1 MSTANHNPAPA
12 ANAVDLSQLAVKR
25 DAAAAP
31 RVRVRHRWM
40 TRYIIPGAILVGF
53 TGMFAWATRE
63 SFLPAHSVTIT
74 PVVVT
79 RAETQQ
85 EGTPLFQA
93 AGWIEPRPT
102 AVDVTSLVAGV
113 VEELFV
119 VEGQL
124 VEKGEPV
131 AKLMDV
137 DARLTL
143 QQTEANLR
151 LAEADVASAQATLTA
166 AQTTLENPN
175 ELQAALADAES
186 ILADTTLTLGN
197 LPHLIDAAKNRR
209 TLADDALQRKRQA
222 GDAIPGR
229 VIREA
234 EAELVAAE
242 SALAE
247 LESRGPTLHAQA
259 EALERKRVALADQ
272 LRLMTEPKR
281 AVGTAEAAYASAEA
295 RLKQAQLA
303 VEAAQLALERMT
315 IRAPMAGRVLT
326 LDVRPGM
333 RLAGMDPIAQHSGS
347 VITMYNP
354 AELQVRVDVRLEDVP
369 QLIVG
374 QPATIETAALGAPLT
389 GSVSWVT
396 TRADIQKNTLQAK
409 VTIDHPPAV
418 ITPEMLAQVTFLAPA
433 PTADVAPEE
442 RERLRLLVPRD
453 LLITAAGG
461 EASVW
466 VADLEHK
473 LARLQSVRTGK
484 AGTDELIEVAE
495 GLDPTVKLI
504 VAGREAL
511 TPNSRIRVSGQDT
524 SGGASP
530 RGASAGTSSA
540 AVASV
545 PTQTN

>member
-1 MSTANHNPAPA
+1 MSTTNHNPAAAPA
-12 ANAVDLSQLAVKR
+12 AVDLSQLAVKR
-25 DAAAAP
+25 DATAAP
-31 RVRVRHRWM
+31 TVRLRKRWM
-40 TRYIIPGAILVGF
+40 TRYVIPGAIVVGF
-53 TGMFAWATRE
+53 AGMFAWATRE

-79 RAETQQ
+79 RADVQQ

-124 VEKGEPV
+124 VEKGQPV

-137 DARLTL
+137 DARIAL
-143 QQTEANLR
+143 QQNEANLQ
-151 LAEADVASAQATLTA
+151 LAEADVASARATLSA
-166 AQTTLENPN
+166 AQTSLSNPN

-186 ILADTTLTLGN
+186 LLADTTLTLGN
-197 LPHLIDAAKNRR
+197 LPHLIDAVRNRQA
-209 TLADDALQRKRQA
+209 LAADVLNRKRQA

-229 VIREA
+229 AVREA
-234 EAELVAAE
+234 EAELIAAE

-247 LESRGPTLHAQA
+247 LESRGPTLQAQA

-272 LRLMTEPKR
+272 LRLMTEPTR
-281 AVGTAEAAYASAEA
+281 AVATAEAALASAQA
-295 RLKQAQLA
+295 RLKQAQLS
-303 VEAAQLALERMT
+303 VETAQLTLDRMT

-333 RLAGMDPIAQHSGS
+333 RLAGMDPIAQHSGA
-347 VITMYNP
+347 VITMYDP

-369 QLIVG
+369 QLQIG
-374 QPATIETAALGAPLT
+374 QPATIETAALTAPLT

-409 VTIDHPPAV
+409 VTIDNPPLV

-433 PTADVAPEE
+433 QTAEVAPEE
-442 RERLRLLVPRD
+442 RERLRILVPRD
-453 LLITAAGG
+453 LLVDG
-461 EASVW
+461 EGDGASVW
-466 VADLEHK
+466 IADLDRNI
-473 LARLQSVRTGK
+473 ARLQVVKAGK

-504 VAGREAL
+504 VGGRESL
-511 TPNSRIRVSGQDT
+511 TANARIRVTGQDA
-524 SGGASP
+524 SLGAS
-530 RGASAGTSSA
+530 RRDASSRESSA
-540 AVASV
+540 AVASA

>member
-1 MSTANHNPAPA
+1 MSTQNHIPA
-12 ANAVDLSQLAVKR
+12 AAPNAVDLSQLAVKR

-31 RVRVRHRWM
+31 TVRVRKRWM
-40 TRYIIPGAILVGF
+40 TRYVIPGAILIGF
-53 TGMFAWATRE
+53 ASMFAWATRA
-63 SFLPAHSVTIT
+63 SFLPAHSITIT

-79 RAETQQ
+79 RADVQQ

-102 AVDVTSLVAGV
+102 AVDVTSMVAGV
-113 VEELFV
+113 VEELYV

-124 VEKGEPV
+124 VEKGQPV
-131 AKLMDV
+131 AKLLDV
-137 DARLTL
+137 DARLAL
-143 QQTEANLR
+143 QQAEANRR
-151 LAEADVASAQATLTA
+151 LVEADVSGARATLTA
-166 AQTTLENPN
+166 ATTAFSNPN
-175 ELQAALADAES
+175 DLQAALADAES
-186 ILADTTLTLGN
+186 ALADTKLNLGN
-197 LPHLIDAAKNRR
+197 LPHLTDAAKNRR
-209 TLADDALQRKRQA
+209 ALAFDILQRKRQA

-229 VIREA
+229 AVREA

-247 LESRGPTLHAQA
+247 LESRGPTLQAQA
-259 EALERKRVALADQ
+259 DALERKRVALADQ

-281 AVGTAEAAYASAEA
+281 VLASAEATLASAEA
-295 RLKQAQLA
+295 RLTQAQLA
-303 VEAAQLALERMT
+303 VESAQLSLDRMT

-369 QLIVG
+369 QLLVG
-374 QPATIETAALGAPLT
+374 QPATIETAALTEPLT

-409 VTIDHPPAV
+409 VTIDNPPLM

-433 PTADVAPEE
+433 QTGNVTPEE
-442 RERLRLLVPRD
+442 RERLRMLIPRD
-453 LLITAAGG
+453 LLITAEGG
-461 EASVW
+461 ASSVW
-466 VADLEHK
+466 IADLDQNV
-473 LARLQSVRTGK
+473 ARLQAVATGK

-495 GLDPTVKLI
+495 GLDPTMKLI

-511 TPNSRIRVSGQDT
+511 TPNSRIRVTGQD
-524 SGGASP
+524 SSLGAARRAANLGESSAEV
-530 RGASAGTSSA
+530 ASAPA
-540 AVASV
+540 
-545 PTQTN
+545 QTN